1 MWIRKTNEVFGMLSL
16 CVEAFTDS
24 DAEADVNQKW
34 FHNMSMRYDL
44 KSMKQKAHATSWNSW
59 SVVSWMNYVSA
70 VFSPRSQLS
79 GKVHLGEWGNSIL

>member
-1 MWIRKTNEVFGMLSL
+1 MRLKRVLFETIISRQCRKIKARVLLMWIRKTNEVFGMLSL

-44 KSMKQKAHATSWNSW
+44 KSMKQKARATSWNSW
-59 SVVSWMNYVSA
+59 SVVS
-70 VFSPRSQLS
+70 
-79 GKVHLGEWGNSIL
+79 